1 MSIDGLK
8 KQKVGPLPAHIFV
21 YGIPAVVFLLV
32 MVIGLSMKPNAMS
45 DVDPADASKRVVS
58 VPKSI
63 FFSFVAALVVGSFTY
78 VIATKA
84 PDQL

>member
-8 KQKVGPLPAHIFV
+8 KQKVGQLPAHIFV
-21 YGIPAVVFLLV
+21 YGIPAVVFLLF
-32 MVIGLSMKPNAMS
+32 MIIGLSMKPSTMS
-45 DVDPADASKRVVS
+45 DVDPADPSKRVVS

-63 FFSFVAALVVGSFTY
+63 FFSLVAAVFTGFFTY
-78 VIATKA
+78 MIARKA